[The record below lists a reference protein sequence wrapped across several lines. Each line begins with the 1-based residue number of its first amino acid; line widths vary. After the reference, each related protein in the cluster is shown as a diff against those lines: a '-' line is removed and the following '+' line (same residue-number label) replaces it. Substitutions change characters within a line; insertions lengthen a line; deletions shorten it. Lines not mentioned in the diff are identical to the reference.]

1 MSLRWRSL
9 VFLPAVAASLP
20 LLAGAAFSSSQ
31 TPPPRSQAAQPQPP
45 AAPPEDLAKQLV
57 VMIRGKLADVDV
69 IGAGLIFGID
79 QDRIY
84 VVTANHVV
92 RQGPQTAVTG
102 LQVLFKWLPGEWTD
116 ARLLSDFDAD
126 LDVAVIAVPGA
137 RSLILNRRL
146 MFDRLGG
153 EPQRKDQVFTVGY
166 PGGQQW
172 FSRVTAD
179 IVSGTTSDLVT
190 FETTFLQPGSSG
202 GALVNGNWE
211 ILGLVKQDQ
220 PPNGVAVRMD
230 RVVEKLTQ
238 WGYVNRLTKRAATPT
253 NPSGGTA
260 DPPSGLRGNSSGT
273 SGAPGGTTD
282 PGRGAT
288 RDPAPLALS
297 NRFGWPMFGRDEN
310 HSNTNRDEST
320 LRPPLRLL
328 ARLDA
333 REMSSIQSLTAAE
346 GWLFASGSGQTGRNT
361 VSGINVVTR
370 ARWTYALAGGAAM
383 NVAPAFTGKLV
394 YVGGQRDDN
403 LYGLEYT
410 TGSVS
415 VQLSGASSLY
425 SRHPTYRNRDQTL
438 FYTTPNALVA
448 LDVPTNKPRQTYP
461 MRASQSSPF
470 ACGTGMMV
478 LERTAARDVA
488 TMHMIAANG
497 SLARSYDVP
506 TTSIAYPTC
515 YERLP
520 QSVRPRWTIAVSSG
534 AEVSAYDIVNDQPV
548 WRTRLT
554 GDATASS
561 NESKFGF
568 ANGVL
573 LAPFWTAQAGNGFV
587 YALDSDSG
595 RVLWRFSTG
604 APGIRGPAIA
614 NGVVYITGWQSR
626 KVFALDLKD
635 GRELWSA
642 ELHASPSGDPIVA
655 YGYLFLPVGDVIY
668 VFGT

>member
-9 VFLPAVAASLP
+9 VFLRAVAASLA
-20 LLAGAAFSSSQ
+20 LLAGAGFSSWQ
-31 TPPPRSQAAQPQPP
+31 TPPRSQAPQPQPS

-69 IGAGLIFGID
+69 IGAGIIFGID

-102 LQVLFKWLPGEWTD
+102 LQVLFKWLPGEWTE

-153 EPQRKDQVFTVGY
+153 EPQRKDQVYTVGY
-166 PGGQQW
+166 PSGQQW

-179 IVSGTTSDLVT
+179 VVSGTTSDLVT

-230 RVVEKLTQ
+230 RVVEKLKQ
-238 WGYVNRLTKRAATPT
+238 WGYVNRLTLRAGSPT

-260 DPPSGLRGNSSGT
+260 DPPR
-273 SGAPGGTTD
+273 GAPGGTTD

-288 RDPAPLALS
+288 GDPTPLALS
-297 NRFGWPMFGRDEN
+297 NRFGWPMFGRDEF

-320 LRPPLRLL
+320 LRPPLRPL
-328 ARLDA
+328 ARLVA
-333 REMSSIQSLTAAE
+333 REMTSIQSLTAAE
-346 GWLFASGSGQTGRNT
+346 GWLFASGSGQTGRNSVT
-361 VSGINVVTR
+361 GINLVTR
-370 ARWTYALAGGAAM
+370 ARWTYALAGVDAM
-383 NVAPAFTGKLV
+383 DVAPAFTGKLL
-394 YVGGQRDDN
+394 YVGGQQDDK

-415 VQLSGASSLY
+415 VQLPGASSLY

-438 FYTTPNALVA
+438 FYATPTALVA
-448 LDVPTNKPRQTYP
+448 LDVPTNRPRRTYP

-488 TMHMIAANG
+488 TMHMIAADG

-520 QSVRPRWTIAVSSG
+520 QSVRPRWTIAVRSG
-534 AEVSAYDIVNDQPV
+534 AEVSAYDIVSDQPV

-554 GDATASS
+554 GDATALPG
-561 NESKFGF
+561 ESKFGF

-573 LAPFWTAQAGNGFV
+573 LAPLWTAQAGNGFV
-587 YALDSDSG
+587 YALDGDSG

-655 YGYLFLPVGDVIY
+655 YGYLYLPVGNVIY